1 MYIYIIYTYT
11 CICMYIYTYI
21 YTCIYTYI
29 YTYIYIYI
37 HIYIYIYIYIYID
50 TQWIGLTKLNSE
62 YSHQH
67 EMRMAIFFALLN
79 EMNKTGDHDRT

>member
-1 MYIYIIYTYT
+1 MNRTWRHNQVLIHVLYIYK
-11 CICMYIYTYI
+11 
-21 YTCIYTYI
+21 
-29 YTYIYIYI
+29 
-37 HIYIYIYIYIYID
+37 D

-67 EMRMAIFFALLN
+67 EMKMAIFFALLN